1 MIKTENAYSYEP
13 VSEERVSKIIDTQPD
28 DGIEKDAIVELI
40 MNFGFTR
47 QEVIETLEWKTAM
60 DIKEVD
66 FDLVHR
72 FLISLRNR
80 K

>member
-1 MIKTENAYSYEP
+1 MQQKITKLRDHPELFALTVKIFIHLVMIKTENAYSYEP

-47 QEVIETLEWKTAM
+47 QEVIETLE
-60 DIKEVD
+60 
-66 FDLVHR
+66 
-72 FLISLRNR
+72 
-80 K
+80 